1 MNDTSN
7 LGCRTTKRKFGTLYT
22 AFQYG
27 APPHAGMAPGVD
39 RMIMLLKDLDTI
51 RDVIAFPLNK
61 SAEDVMCGAPSFVTE
76 EQLREVHIKIR
87 Q

>member
-1 MNDTSN
+1 
-7 LGCRTTKRKFGTLYT
+7 
-22 AFQYG
+22 
-27 APPHAGMAPGVD
+27 MAPGVD